1 MTTTTAPVVPLRAMV
16 PVPETVMAEPVVRFA
31 GWLSVSA
38 AMVLAPAPR
47 LSVPEPL
54 MVTVE
59 VAPKDP
65 VAATFEPISW
75 FIWDKV
81 TLPPFM
87 TKLPGNSVPPKIPP
101 VPVLRPSWSVPALT

>member
-1 MTTTTAPVVPLRAMV
+1 MAIV
-16 PVPETVMAEPVVRFA
+16 PVPETVIAEPVVRLA
-31 GWLSVSA
+31 GWLSVSEA
-38 AMVLAPAPR
+38 IVLAPAPR

-65 VAATFEPISW
+65 VAATYVPIPR

-101 VPVLRPSWSVPALT
+101 VPVPLLPSWSVPALT

>member
-1 MTTTTAPVVPLRAMV
+1 
-16 PVPETVMAEPVVRFA
+16 
-31 GWLSVSA
+31 
-38 AMVLAPAPR
+38 
-47 LSVPEPL
+47 
-54 MVTVE
+54 MVTVD

-65 VAATFEPISW
+65 VAATYEPRTW

-101 VPVLRPSWSVPALT
+101 VVLVPLLPSWSVPALT

>member
-1 MTTTTAPVVPLRAMV
+1 
-16 PVPETVMAEPVVRFA
+16 MAEPVVRFA

-75 FIWDKV
+75 FMFARFTV
-81 TLPPFM
+81 PPLM
-87 TKLPGNSVPPKIPP
+87 TRLPGNSVPPKIPP